1 MKPGFTLGLLSCFTQ
16 KRHRGIGG
24 SSPEQKDSDNTN
36 QTSELITGLA
46 RKRSD
51 SVSASSNHFS
61 SALLKR
67 ANRWRRAPSQPFRGQ
82 ARERSRRVSSQVPCQ
97 SYQRNRPA
105 GLVLTGD

>member
-1 MKPGFTLGLLSCFTQ
+1 MLCPKAPPWNWWLQ
-16 KRHRGIGG
+16 
-24 SSPEQKDSDNTN
+24 PEQKILTI
-36 QTSELITGLA
+36 QIRPAKVITGLA

-61 SALLKR
+61 SALLNR

-82 ARERSRRVSSQVPCQ
+82 AREKSRRVSSQVSCE

-105 GLVLTGD
+105 GLVLSGDQKRDRAS